1 MPVLLLSVIAALL
14 ACGCETYRI
23 ATIPTDQIGG
33 LNLNIAMKDGRLTII
48 SVQEGSPAFRA
59 GLRPGDVITKIN
71 DEWMMRKSFTA
82 ASMKICG
89 RAGTEVRLRTV
100 RPSTREVMECT
111 LIREDLAH
119 LQAHTAAS
127 APGQNSSAGSSAQP
141 AATSLP
147 PPADTAQPF

>member
-1 MPVLLLSVIAALL
+1 LLPVIAALL

-23 ATIPTDQIGG
+23 ATIPADQIGG
-33 LNLNIAMKDGRLTII
+33 LNLDIAMKDGRLTVV
-48 SVQEGSPAFRA
+48 SVKEGTPAFRA

-71 DEWMMRKSFTA
+71 GESMLRKSFTD
-82 ASMKICG
+82 ASLKICG
-89 RAGTEVRLRTV
+89 RAGTEVRLRTI

-119 LQAHTAAS
+119 LQADTAAS
-127 APGQNSSAGSSAQP
+127 SPGQNSSADSSTQP

-147 PPADTAQPF
+147 PPADTATPF